1 MVLLSFLFHSKG
13 RFCRPLI
20 PFYARELPPLP
31 KKKARSGNIRK
42 KLVKDVE
49 KELQQA
55 EQYQLYKKAMN
66 YDMPTIVQEQDK
78 KK

>member
-1 MVLLSFLFHSKG
+1 MSVELLNIG
-13 RFCRPLI
+13 DI
-20 PFYARELPPLP
+20 AGYAEIL
-31 KKKARSGNIRK
+31 

-66 YDMPTIVQEQDK
+66 YDMPTIVQEQQR
-78 KK
+78 